1 MGNNGRLSSRP
12 PQLGRGDPEALAA
25 FISGAGVQ
33 TESAAPIPIVPPIPE
48 LAMNPEPYP
57 WEAPSIRADVAKVYN
72 LRLPEPYLLKLKYIA
87 DHTPNSMQQ
96 FCLKSLLPAIDAQI
110 EALIAPTISRINPP

>member
-12 PQLGRGDPEALAA
+12 PRIGSSDPEALAA

-33 TESAAPIPIVPPIPE
+33 TESAAPIPIIPAILE
-48 LAMNPEPYP
+48 PVIDSEPYP
-57 WEAPSIRADVAKVYN
+57 WEAPGIRADVAKVYN
-72 LRLPEPYLLKLKYIA
+72 VRLPEPYLLKLKYIA
-87 DHTPNSMQQ
+87 NHTPNSMQQ

-110 EALIAPTISRINPP
+110 EALIAPNISRINRP

>member
-12 PQLGRGDPEALAA
+12 PRIGSSDPEALAA

-33 TESAAPIPIVPPIPE
+33 TESAAPIPIIPAILE
-48 LAMNPEPYP
+48 PVIDSEPYP
-57 WEAPSIRADVAKVYN
+57 WEAPGIRADVAKVYN

-110 EALIAPTISRINPP
+110 EALIGSPAFRINPP

>member
-33 TESAAPIPIVPPIPE
+33 TESAAPIAIVPPI
-48 LAMNPEPYP
+48 PEPYP
-57 WEAPSIRADVAKVYN
+57 WEAPTIRADVAKVYN

-110 EALIAPTISRINPP
+110 EELIRPMASRLNPP